1 MPRQMEIIPRPQ
13 GLVTSVLF
21 EFHFPALPQQQPV
34 TCGSCIDVLQ
44 VTAPIRAP
52 RLCLDLQGLRVGMI
66 SRCQIS

>member
-52 RLCLDLQGLRVGMI
+52 RQCLLL
-66 SRCQIS
+66 

>member
-21 EFHFPALPQQQPV
+21 EFHYTALPQQQPV

-44 VTAPIRAP
+44 VAAAMRA
-52 RLCLDLQGLRVGMI
+52 LGQYADLQGLRVGMI
-66 SRCQIS
+66 PRCQNS